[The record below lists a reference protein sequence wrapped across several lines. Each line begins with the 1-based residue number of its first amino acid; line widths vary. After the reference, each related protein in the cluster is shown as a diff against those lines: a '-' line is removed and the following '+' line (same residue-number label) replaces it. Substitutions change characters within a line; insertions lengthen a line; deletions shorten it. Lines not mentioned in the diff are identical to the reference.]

1 MNKLKILV
9 AGASTMGMMTNTIS
23 AHALA
28 NTNGEYKEINM
39 PSITRMSV
47 ADELKLKIEELKEK
61 ITDKKVELDTVESEY
76 NVAKS

>member
-47 ADELKLKIEELKEK
+47 ADELKLKIEELK
-61 ITDKKVELDTVESEY
+61 KKSLIKKL
-76 NVAKS
+76 NWIL